1 MVYEC
6 NVTIQDI
13 EIPLKTQRKL
23 QKIKHIFNEEYHFR
37 DGGGDA
43 QRWYETKILEHD
55 MDITGYKDSIT
66 VQFGHNLCIQNLA
79 LIEKILG
86 QKMTEL
92 SSGDKGIYAYFYFDR
107 DTKRKRY
114 AKDLE
119 ECLNTPNPS
128 GMDVEVLD
136 RKKRRIG

>member
-23 QKIKHIFNEEYHFR
+23 QKIKHIFNEDYHFR
-37 DGGGDA
+37 DGGIESV
-43 QRWYETKILEHD
+43 RWYETKILEHD

-66 VQFGHNLCIQNLA
+66 VKFGHNLSIQNLA
-79 LIEKILG
+79 VIEKILG

-92 SSGDKGIYAYFYFDR
+92 SSGDSGISAYFYFDR
-107 DTKRKRY
+107 DSKRKRY

>member
-55 MDITGYKDSIT
+55 MDITGYKSSIE
-66 VQFGHNLCIQNLA
+66 VQFGHNLSIQNLA

-92 SSGDKGIYAYFYFDR
+92 SSGNGGISAYFYFDR
-107 DTKRKRY
+107 DSKRKRY

-128 GMDVEVLD
+128 DMDVEVLD

>member
-23 QKIKHIFNEEYHFR
+23 QKIKHIFNEDYHFR
-37 DGGGDA
+37 DGGIEA
-43 QRWYETKILEHD
+43 KRWYETKILEHD
-55 MDITGYKDSIT
+55 VDIIGYKDS
-66 VQFGHNLCIQNLA
+66 VRVKFGHNLSIQNLA
-79 LIEKILG
+79 VIEKILG

-92 SSGDKGIYAYFYFDR
+92 SSGDKGIYAYFHLDR

-114 AKDLE
+114 AKDLK
-119 ECLNTPNPS
+119 ECLNTPNPHD
-128 GMDVEVLD
+128 MDVQVLD
-136 RKKRRIG
+136 RRKNKIG

>member
-37 DGGGDA
+37 DGGGEA

-55 MDITGYKDSIT
+55 MDITGYKNSIE
-66 VQFGHNLCIQNLA
+66 VQFGHNLSIQNLA

-92 SSGDKGIYAYFYFDR
+92 SSGNGGISAYFYFDR
-107 DTKRKRY
+107 DSKRKRY

-128 GMDVEVLD
+128 DMDVEVLD

>member
-55 MDITGYKDSIT
+55 MDITGYKDSTT

>member
-6 NVTIQDI
+6 NVIIRDI

-43 QRWYETKILEHD
+43 IKWYETKILEHD
-55 MDITGYKDSIT
+55 MDITGYKDS
-66 VQFGHNLCIQNLA
+66 VSVRFGSNLSIQNLA
-79 LIEKILG
+79 VIEKVLG

-92 SSGDKGIYAYFYFDR
+92 SSGESGISAYFNLYKDS
-107 DTKRKRY
+107 KRKRY
-114 AKDLE
+114 AKNLE
-119 ECLNTPNPS
+119 ECLNTPNPHD
-128 GMDVEVLD
+128 MDVEVLD

>member
-6 NVTIQDI
+6 NVTIHDI

-23 QKIKHIFNEEYHFR
+23 QKIKHIFNEDYHFR
-37 DGGGDA
+37 DGGIEA
-43 QRWYETKILEHD
+43 KRWYETKILEHD

-92 SSGDKGIYAYFYFDR
+92 SSGDSGISAYFYFDR

>member
-6 NVTIQDI
+6 NVIIRDI

-43 QRWYETKILEHD
+43 IRWYETKILEHD
-55 MDITGYKDSIT
+55 MDITGYKDS
-66 VQFGHNLCIQNLA
+66 VNVKFGHNLSIQNLA
-79 LIEKILG
+79 VIEKILG

-92 SSGDKGIYAYFYFDR
+92 SSGDSGISAYFHLDR
-107 DTKRKRY
+107 DSKRKRY
-114 AKDLE
+114 AKNLE
-119 ECLNTPNPS
+119 ECLNTPNS
-128 GMDVEVLD
+128 NGMDVEILD

>member
-37 DGGGDA
+37 DGGGEA

-55 MDITGYKDSIT
+55 MDITGYKNSIE
-66 VQFGHNLCIQNLA
+66 VQFGHNLSIQNLA

-92 SSGDKGIYAYFYFDR
+92 SSGNGGISAYFYFDR
-107 DTKRKRY
+107 DSKRKRY